1 MGKFVFIV
9 LILFRIFDIVISSL
23 LDVLNLDYL
32 FGILYSQQENRC
44 SRLRASTLFF
54 ICGFKV

>member
-23 LDVLNLDYL
+23 LDYKVLS
-32 FGILYSQQENRC
+32 FSECIES
-44 SRLRASTLFF
+44 
-54 ICGFKV
+54 